1 SGVSWLV
8 PAGAGTSG
16 RARAT
21 AGLTALDLV
30 VLLARRFQVFQR
42 VGFRLE
48 VPLRPGLEVRICGL
62 GHLVGRL
69 LQLWVAGARRLL
81 GRRLLRL
88 IRFVRRLR
96 FRLGVVFLSARSR
109 RVLAR
114 ARKRLVQRLGEGL
127 AESDAVTER
136 DQHAG
141 QLRITPL
148 GALADV
154 HRLDVQ
160 ESACDRQRQLVAV
173 DDLDVL
179 VAEERS
185 LLGVVT
191 VVLERVLHLRRPTAL
206 R

>member
-1 SGVSWLV
+1 SGPSAPRAGAARSDHLPRHRAQHSIRRVADSRSRPAPVPWAHPAPRSVSAPGSTFGQRARLHVRSAHPTPCSVITPSSTVGLHTRLHAPSPRSRRAEAAYPWIGQAASGVSWLV

-88 IRFVRRLR
+88 I
-96 FRLGVVFLSARSR
+96 
-109 RVLAR
+109 
-114 ARKRLVQRLGEGL
+114 
-127 AESDAVTER
+127 
-136 DQHAG
+136 
-141 QLRITPL
+141 
-148 GALADV
+148 
-154 HRLDVQ
+154 
-160 ESACDRQRQLVAV
+160 
-173 DDLDVL
+173 
-179 VAEERS
+179 
-185 LLGVVT
+185 
-191 VVLERVLHLRRPTAL
+191 
-206 R
+206 